1 MNTNSNRTLDRT
13 DPRRH
18 RPASAAR
25 QVTHTGTA
33 LLGTSLLMPRPTRHN
48 RALTECLMRMP
59 IRIT

>member
-18 RPASAAR
+18 RPASAAPH
-25 QVTHTGTA
+25 VTHTGTA
-33 LLGTSLLMPRPTRHN
+33 LLGTSLLMPTRHN